1 MAGEMEQVPVTDIE
15 ILIRRIPTVLRCHVT
30 VNDWGG
36 VEEIHVLS
44 TVARTPKQIV
54 RDIESALLAQW
65 NLRVDHKRISVAQIL
80 EDQPT
85 YPLGR
90 ITVAEFHMDWDT
102 VQQQGHASVVLQP
115 SNDISTSYR
124 GEWHGRYVPSQYHQ
138 VMAWAAV
145 EAINQIPEFG
155 DRFVLSEL
163 RSFPLGGRSVVAVA
177 LSYLNPRR
185 REDILVG
192 AVQEKGDGQGAAI
205 RAVLDAVNRRLGR
218 IRRAKTQAA
227 ESLDANEEEM
237 ADGGS

>member
-1 MAGEMEQVPVTDIE
+1 MADDIEQVPVTDIE
-15 ILIRRIPTVLRCHVT
+15 ALIRRIPTVIRCQVT

-44 TVARTPKQIV
+44 TVARGPKQVV

-90 ITVAEFHMDWDT
+90 LVVVEFHMNWDT
-102 VQQQGHASVVLQP
+102 LQQLGHASVVLQP
-115 SNDISTSYR
+115 ADDDTTTYH

-145 EAINQIPEFG
+145 EAINQISEFG
-155 DRFVLSEL
+155 ERFVLSEL

-185 REDILVG
+185 REEILVG
-192 AVQEKGDGQGAAI
+192 AVQERGDGQGAAI
-205 RAVLDAVNRRLGR
+205 RAVLDAVNRKLGR
-218 IRRAKTQAA
+218 VRRAKTTPVGENEGDVTDA
-227 ESLDANEEEM
+227 EI
-237 ADGGS
+237 